1 MGSSELSKL
10 KGPNQE
16 TGTKLAPKKYSSHMP
31 QSSSPII
38 EELTGILVLF
48 SIPLKTCGAGPRSL
62 AAKEYNPRAQPI
74 IRPFKVPRQEITTKT
89 KRTVPPMLENRV

>member
-62 AAKEYNPRAQPI
+62 AAKEYNPGHSPSSDRLRFPGRRSQQKQREQCLPC
-74 IRPFKVPRQEITTKT
+74 
-89 KRTVPPMLENRV
+89 